1 MKSTYFTGY
10 FPLISIVLFSLSYA
24 IYMEGEVTNLFKTM
38 GLYEGLLEFFS
49 HTGIQL
55 TVLFI
60 LFLLF
65 FMMFSALKLIS
76 DTILQISLLLFS
88 KEVRGDSLKSVRI
101 GSIVY
106 LIGSGISVFCAF
118 SFVAITLV
126 FFITTMIAFIYF
138 IYRASE
144 YLSSFGLIGMML
156 FHIFVWCSLLMIV
169 GYSILKL
176 YNSLLAS
183 LPI

>member
-1 MKSTYFTGY
+1 MRSTYFTGY
-10 FPLISIVLFSLSYA
+10 FPLISIILFSLSYA
-24 IYMEGEVTNLFKTM
+24 IYSEGQAMNIIKTM
-38 GLYEGLLEFFS
+38 GLYSGLLEFFTG
-49 HTGIQL
+49 TGIKL
-55 TVLFI
+55 TLLFI

-88 KEVRGDSLKSVRI
+88 KEVIGDSLKSVQI
-101 GSIVY
+101 GSIIY
-106 LIGSGISVFCAF
+106 LIGAGVSIFCNV

-126 FFITTMIAFIYF
+126 VFITSMIAFIYF
-138 IYRASE
+138 VYKASA
-144 YLSSFGLIGMML
+144 YLSSVGLIGMIF
-156 FHIFVWCSLLMIV
+156 FHIFVWGSLLTAV
-169 GYSILKL
+169 GYSVLKL